1 MFITY
6 TLNTSSDNI
15 IKFYFNK
22 KMFDKLMTYETVKLD
37 LRKNLHVY
45 NWNPVIQELQHLLS
59 NLSFWIV
66 MLIVYH
72 K

>member
-59 NLSFWIV
+59 NLSFLDSYV
-66 MLIVYH
+66 NRLS
-72 K
+72 